1 MPIDKINGVK
11 IFWESTGSKGEPLV
25 LVHGSWGDHHNWDKV
40 AGELAK
46 TFRVF
51 TYDRRGHSQS
61 ERPSGQGRV
70 EEDIDDLIE
79 LINHLNLSPAHIVG
93 NSFGAGI
100 VLKTAGKGPDLFRSM
115 IIHEPPLL
123 GILKDNPNAQEALKT
138 SNERIKAVLDLFAQG
153 NLEKATKEFMEKI
166 GMGPGAWE
174 KLPEAQQKAFI
185 YNAPTW
191 YDEMQDPQSLQINIT
206 TLLDFKKP
214 ALLSSGSES
223 PPFFPLVIDKLMSA
237 IPHAKRITIEGAGH
251 VPHMSHPGKYVELVN
266 HFCLGISNAVNK

>member
-1 MPIDKINGVK
+1 MPTDKINGVK
-11 IFWESTGSKGEPLV
+11 IFWELTGSKGEPLV

-40 AGELAK
+40 TGELAK

-79 LINHLNLSPAHIVG
+79 LINHLNLSPAHIAG
-93 NSFGAGI
+93 NSYGAGI
-100 VLKTAGKGPDLFRSM
+100 VLKAAAKRPDLFRSM

-123 GILKDNPNAQEALKT
+123 GILKDNPNAQEALET
-138 SNERIKAVLDLFAQG
+138 SNARIKAVLDLFAEG
-153 NLEKATKEFMEKI
+153 NLEKATREFMEKI

-174 KLPEAQQKAFI
+174 KLPEVQQKTFI

-251 VPHMSHPGKYVELVN
+251 VPHMSHPEKYVELVN
-266 HFCLGISNAVNK
+266 HFCLGIGNAVKK